1 MSTFLFLLQIL
12 NKTIFK
18 TSCCTWGITFLL
30 WKTLERYFTLSHL
43 HMTIC
48 TNYHANYILVL
59 GGWITSVLHSCRLS
73 GCLITADGCT
83 SLASALRSNP
93 SYLKE
98 LDLSYNHPDELGV
111 KLRSVG
117 LKDPNWRLDSLR
129 YDVHWST
136 GTVEMLK
143 DSSLV
148 WLWFSPSS
156 EDHSGLQRLKSGLR
170 KCKYIRC
177 NTIFLV
183 WFKTFRLTAVF
194 HPFLSVYSLDA
205 CELTLDPNTAH
216 KNVVLF
222 ENNRKVRLSPEKQ
235 PYPEHPDRF
244 DWCYQLLCTTGLTG
258 RCYWEVEWKGGVDI
272 GATYKSVRR
281 RGALDGSRLG
291 WNEKSW
297 NLEFNDKNIYAW
309 HNNIKT
315 VLLAP
320 LSSASERVG
329 VYLDWTEG
337 TLAFYAVLPD
347 SQIHLY
353 TFFCG
358 AFTEPLYP
366 GFGFLSID
374 SSVSLLEI

>member
-1 MSTFLFLLQIL
+1 M
-12 NKTIFK
+12 
-18 TSCCTWGITFLL
+18 
-30 WKTLERYFTLSHL
+30 TLTPQH
-43 HMTIC
+43 
-48 TNYHANYILVL
+48 
-59 GGWITSVLHSCRLS
+59 G
-73 GCLITADGCT
+73 
-83 SLASALRSNP
+83 
-93 SYLKE
+93 K
-98 LDLSYNHPDELGV
+98 
-111 KLRSVG
+111 
-117 LKDPNWRLDSLR
+117 
-129 YDVHWST
+129 
-136 GTVEMLK
+136 
-143 DSSLV
+143 
-148 WLWFSPSS
+148 SP
-156 EDHSGLQRLKSGLR
+156 
-170 KCKYIRC
+170 
-177 NTIFLV
+177 
-183 WFKTFRLTAVF
+183 LTAVF

-358 AFTEPLYP
+358 PSQAVWDVIKSSKLPLQYILYP
-366 GFGFLSID
+366 
-374 SSVSLLEI
+374 VLLLYILNTGL